1 MQSDHRHF
9 WANWKPAYK
18 TVKMLKIILSQS
30 LTSCTKTKGDDS
42 STNTVNHVEFKGKND
57 SACIDQEISST

>member
-1 MQSDHRHF
+1 
-9 WANWKPAYK
+9 
-18 TVKMLKIILSQS
+18 MLKIILSQS